1 MVENQSWKNNF
12 QDAFKSS
19 AHLNQFLGWAPQ
31 DLSHVEKSFPIF
43 IPKRLAQKIKEAGPS
58 SALAREFL
66 PDALEMNPELNFDGL
81 VDPIGDKAHMVAPQL
96 IHRYTSRALFTPTS
110 ICPVHCRYCFR
121 KNELNS
127 ADELFSADF
136 EQTLAYLKSHPEISE
151 LIFTGGD
158 PLTLSNEKLAKYL
171 EAFASIPSL
180 KDIRFHTRYPV
191 ILPERLDQ
199 GLQQMLQ
206 TFAKKFRTLSL
217 AIHAN
222 HADEFDQLA
231 CQKILEL
238 SRLDIQLLS
247 QTVLLKG
254 VNDSP
259 EALLELINMFL
270 ELKVRPYYLH
280 HPDQVKGGLHFYLPL
295 EQGRLI
301 YSQLR
306 NHLPGWALPQ
316 YVIDIPG
323 GAGKV
328 GAFNPESITF
338 SGQLIGREGLMTRVQ
353 EPDLFSL

>member
-19 AHLNQFLGWAPQ
+19 IQLYQFLGWPSSNFS
-31 DLSHVEKSFPIF
+31 LLEKSFPIF
-43 IPKRLAQKIKEAGPS
+43 IPKRLAQKIKDLGPN

-66 PDALEMNPELNFDGL
+66 PDALEINNEFNFDGL
-81 VDPIGDKAHMVAPQL
+81 VDPIGDKIHMVAPQL

-121 KNELNS
+121 KNELS
-127 ADELFSADF
+127 ASDELFSADF
-136 EQTLAYLKSHPEISE
+136 DQTLAYLKNHPEISE

-158 PLTLSNEKLAKYL
+158 PLTLSNEKLGKYL
-171 EAFASIPSL
+171 EAFSAVRGL

-199 GLQQMLQ
+199 GFQQMLQ
-206 TFAKKFRTLSL
+206 TYTKKFRTLSL

-222 HADEFDQLA
+222 HVEEFDPLA

-238 SRLDIQLLS
+238 SQLDIQLLS

-259 EALLELINMFL
+259 EVLLELINLFL
-270 ELKVRPYYLH
+270 ELKIRPYYLH

-328 GAFNPESITF
+328 GAFNPENMAF
-338 SGQLIGREGLMTRVQ
+338 SGQLIGREGVMTRVQ
-353 EPDLFSL
+353 EPDLFSF